1 MTPAPLVSITM
12 PCYRQLDLAR
22 LAIDSIRAQT
32 FGDFELTLLDDG
44 ASDAYREYVDG
55 LGDPRVIYRRN
66 PERLGAMRNMFT
78 AIQYGRGRYT
88 LAFHEDDLL
97 SRGYLAAAVDAL
109 ERNPRVGFVAAEI
122 REFDVEPS
130 ASQLAAEAPQ
140 PGVDVYESASGFLR
154 AILGG
159 SEPMFGSVVYRR
171 AALSGVQ
178 PEHERYATLLDRPFL
193 LSILRHWSA
202 AVLHD
207 PLAWYRAPAAGDTR
221 HQAMTTD
228 HILHLFECYRA
239 ALPQPMGP
247 QDRALFYTYSGHWL
261 FRLYDLTPDHAR
273 PPFGAFLLRVWRDK
287 LYQPKWRGRFGLR
300 VLVRAVLGSRA
311 QPA

>member
-1 MTPAPLVSITM
+1 MTRAPLVSIAM

-22 LAIDSIRAQT
+22 RAIDSIRAQT
-32 FGDFELTLLDDG
+32 FEDFELTLLDDG
-44 ASDAYREYVDG
+44 ASDAYRDYVAH
-55 LGDPRVIYRRN
+55 LGDPRVVYHRN
-66 PERLGAMRNMFT
+66 PERLGAMRNMFG
-78 AIQYGRGRYT
+78 AIQSGRGRYT
-88 LAFHEDDLL
+88 LAFHEDDLI
-97 SRGYLAAAVDAL
+97 SRGYLAAAVHVL
-109 ERNPRVGFVAAEI
+109 EQNPRVGFVAAEI
-122 REFDVEPS
+122 REFNAEPGDG
-130 ASQLAAEAPQ
+130 ALAAEARQ
-140 PGVDVYESASGFLR
+140 PAFDLYGSAPAFLR

-171 AALSGVQ
+171 AALSGIQ

-221 HQAMTTD
+221 HQTMTAD
-228 HILHLFECYRA
+228 HIVHLFECYRA
-239 ALPQPMGP
+239 ALPQPMSP

-261 FRLYDLTPDHAR
+261 FRLYDLTPDVAR
-273 PPFGAFLLRVWRDK
+273 PPFGTFLLRVWRDK

-300 VLVRAVLGSRA
+300 LLARAVMGSRT